1 MVKGQDATSHGRRWE
16 ENEGEGCNWSELV
29 IRSRDCSDPVRPAPS
44 GKVLWLRTA
53 PTLTVAAAAAA
64 AATATRR
71 GTASHWAFTAVP
83 LIRVAVAATGTEGLR
98 LAAAWQTPATPP
110 PLTPPPP
117 PQSREIQLRIADILL
132 FNACCHYH
140 LIIVVSLYLK
150 LGSVVTTE

>member
-44 GKVLWLRTA
+44 RKDSL
-53 PTLTVAAAAAA
+53 
-64 AATATRR
+64 
-71 GTASHWAFTAVP
+71 ASHWAYIDRCRRCYRYSEGHCLALGLHCRPANT
-83 LIRVAVAATGTEGLR
+83 RVAVAATGTEGLR

-110 PLTPPPP
+110 PLTPP
-117 PQSREIQLRIADILL
+117 QSRDSASHSRHPPIQRLL
-132 FNACCHYH
+132 PLPPHYGG
-140 LIIVVSLYLK
+140 VTV